1 MNRKTQAALTTLF
14 APLGLTVLALTVLT
28 ALPALA
34 HDGEGAGGLVAGL
47 LHPISGPDHVVAMI
61 AVGLWGAIL
70 GAPALWQLPVAFP
83 LVMALAGA
91 LAVMGV
97 PLPGVEAGIGLS
109 GVVLGLMVLFALRP
123 PIWVA
128 AGIVSVFAVFHGH
141 AHGSELPAT
150 ANPLAYAVG
159 FVVTTGLLHLAGI
172 AIGMLV
178 KWPAGR
184 VVVRASGAVI
194 ALAGGAFLGGIA

>member
-1 MNRKTQAALTTLF
+1 MNRKSQAALTALF
-14 APLGLTVLALTVLT
+14 TLT

-34 HDGEGAGGLVAGL
+34 HSGEGAGGLVAGL
-47 LHPISGPDHVVAMI
+47 LHPITGPDHVVAMV

-83 LVMALAGA
+83 VVMALAGA

-97 PLPGVEAGIGLS
+97 PLPGVEAGIALS
-109 GVVLGLMVLFALRP
+109 GVVLGLMVLFAVRP

-128 AGIVSVFAVFHGH
+128 AVIVSAFAVFHGH
-141 AHGSELPAT
+141 AHGTELPAS
-150 ANPLAYAVG
+150 ANPVAYAVG
-159 FVVTTGLLHLAGI
+159 FVVATGLLHLVGI

-184 VVVRASGAVI
+184 VVVRASGAAI
-194 ALAGGAFLGGIA
+194 ALAGGAYLTGIA

>member
-1 MNRKTQAALTTLF
+1 MNRTLQTALTALF
-14 APLGLTVLALTVLT
+14 ALI

-34 HDGEGAGGLVAGL
+34 HTGEGADGLVAGL
-47 LHPISGPDHVVAMI
+47 LHPITGPDHVVAMV

-91 LAVMGV
+91 LAVMGI
-97 PLPGVEAGIGLS
+97 PLPGVEAGIALS
-109 GVVLGLMVLFALRP
+109 GVVLGLMVLFAVRP

-128 AGIVSVFAVFHGH
+128 AVIVSVFAVFHGH
-141 AHGSELPAT
+141 AHGTELPAS
-150 ANPLAYAVG
+150 ANPVAYAIG
-159 FVVTTGLLHLAGI
+159 FVVSTGLLHLAGI
-172 AIGMLV
+172 VIGTLV

-184 VVVRASGAVI
+184 VVVRASGAAI
-194 ALAGGAFLGGIA
+194 ALAGGAYLTGIA

>member
-1 MNRKTQAALTTLF
+1 MNRTSQAALTALF
-14 APLGLTVLALTVLT
+14 TLT

-34 HDGEGAGGLVAGL
+34 HSGEGAGGLVAGL
-47 LHPISGPDHVVAMI
+47 LHPITGPDHVVAMV

-83 LVMALAGA
+83 VVMALAGA

-97 PLPGVEAGIGLS
+97 PLPGVEAGIALS
-109 GVVLGLMVLFALRP
+109 GVVLGLMVLFAVRP

-128 AGIVSVFAVFHGH
+128 AVIVSAFAVFHGH
-141 AHGSELPAT
+141 AHGTELPAS
-150 ANPLAYAVG
+150 ANPVAYAVG
-159 FVVTTGLLHLAGI
+159 FVVATGLLHLVGI

-184 VVVRASGAVI
+184 VVVRASGAAI
-194 ALAGGAFLGGIA
+194 ALAGGAYLTGIA